1 MANVIITSPESNLTT
16 VVFRNMTNEQA
27 KTIADH
33 MNNLNK
39 VAANHIGKTIQ
50 LVFKVISK

>member
-16 VVFRNMTNEQA
+16 VVFRNMTIEQA
-27 KTIADH
+27 KTIAAH

-39 VAANHIGKTIQ
+39 VAAEHTGKAIR
-50 LVFKVISK
+50 LVFKAIGK